1 MKPNPGNGHAAR
13 AVRTIFHL
21 DLDSFFVSAER
32 LQNPALIGKPVAVG
46 GTGPRSVLS
55 SASYEARKF
64 GVRSAMPTAQAKR
77 LCPQLIVVRGTYGL
91 YSKLSRQVF
100 DIVEQYSP
108 IVERVSVDEA
118 YIDMTGT
125 EGLFGPPIECAKR
138 MRAEVREKVKLPAS
152 IGIAA
157 NRTVAKIATDQ
168 AKPDGQLWVK
178 PGEEAAFLA
187 PLPVQVIPGVGPQTQ
202 KWLNDHGFFRIRDLQ
217 NANPQQLENALG
229 EYGRKLWER
238 AHGHG
243 SLQFFREAKNPSIS
257 REQTF
262 SKDVWDPARVDEL
275 LWEMCEELGE
285 ELRQEDKYAS
295 TVKLKLRYPPFET
308 VVRSRVLEQPTRLD
322 RELFAAA
329 HALCIEHWDAS
340 RALRLIGV
348 GFSVGEAGESQLGLF
363 EDTTVKERWSKLDAL
378 KDKIRQKFGPESLSV
393 GRVKRPES

>member
-1 MKPNPGNGHAAR
+1 M
-13 AVRTIFHL
+13 RTIVHL

-64 GVRSAMPTAQAKR
+64 GVRSAMPSAQAKR
-77 LCPQLIVVRGTYGL
+77 LCPQLIIVHGTYGL

-100 DIVEQYSP
+100 EIVEQYSP

-118 YIDMTGT
+118 YVDMTGT
-125 EGLFGPPIECAKR
+125 EGLFGPPLVSAAR
-138 MRAEVREKVKLPAS
+138 MRQEIWEKVKLPAS
-152 IGIAA
+152 IGIAP

-168 AKPDGQLWVK
+168 AKPNGQLWIQ
-178 PGEEAAFLA
+178 PGQEAAFLA
-187 PLPVQVIPGVGPQTQ
+187 PLKVQVIPGIGPQTQ
-202 KWLNDHGFFRIRDLQ
+202 KWLNDHGFFLIRDLQ
-217 NANPQQLENALG
+217 AANPAQLENAMG

-238 AHGHG
+238 AQGRG

-262 SKDVWDPARVDEL
+262 SKDIWDPHRVDAL

-285 ELRQEDKYAS
+285 KLRQDDKYAT

-308 VVRSRVLEQPTRLD
+308 VVRSRMLKQPTRLD

-329 HALCIEHWDAS
+329 HALCVEHWDAS
-340 RALRLIGV
+340 RGLRLLGV
-348 GFSVGEAGESQLGLF
+348 GFAVGEAGESQLGLF

-378 KDKIRQKFGPESLSV
+378 KDRIRKKFGPDSLSV
-393 GRVKRPES
+393 GRVKQVDE